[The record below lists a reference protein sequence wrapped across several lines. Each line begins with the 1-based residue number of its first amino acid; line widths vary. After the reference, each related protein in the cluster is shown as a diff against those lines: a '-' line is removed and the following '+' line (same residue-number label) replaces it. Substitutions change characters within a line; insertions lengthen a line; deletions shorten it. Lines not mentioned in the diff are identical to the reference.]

1 MVLLFDFSPK
11 FAIIL
16 RHHCLFLNVNKPIR
30 QAQGDVELSR
40 SVKNMPQDKFDMSYK
55 VVKDYKKLSE
65 IINAYKTLGKKVV
78 CTIGSWDMLHI
89 GHLRYLHKAKSEG
102 DILIVGADSDRAIKL
117 YKNNPLRPVI
127 PEDER
132 MEMLSYQNFVDYV
145 TLIDDVDNKG
155 IWQMN
160 ILKMAKP
167 DIFVAIKESYPPEQ
181 IKEIKK
187 YAKMMKILKRQAEKT
202 STTLIIE
209 RTFKKRLEYVLS
221 NAKL

>member
-1 MVLLFDFSPK
+1 M
-11 FAIIL
+11 
-16 RHHCLFLNVNKPIR
+16 
-30 QAQGDVELSR
+30 
-40 SVKNMPQDKFDMSYK
+40 DKFDMTYK
-55 VVKDYKKLSE
+55 VVKDYKRLAE

-89 GHLRYLHKAKSEG
+89 GHLRYLHKAKNEG
-102 DILIVGADSDRAIKL
+102 DILVVGADSDKAIKI

-145 TLIDDVDNKG
+145 TLVDDVSGKG
-155 IWQMN
+155 EWQMGLLEA
-160 ILKMAKP
+160 IEP
-167 DIFVAIKESYPPEQ
+167 DVFVAIKESYPKSQ
-181 IKEIKK
+181 QLEIKK
-187 YAKMMKILKRQAEKT
+187 LCGKLKILKRQAEKT

>member
-1 MVLLFDFSPK
+1 
-11 FAIIL
+11 
-16 RHHCLFLNVNKPIR
+16 
-30 QAQGDVELSR
+30 
-40 SVKNMPQDKFDMSYK
+40 MPQDKFDMTYK
-55 VVKDYKKLSE
+55 VVKDYKRLAE

-145 TLIDDVDNKG
+145 TLIDDVDDKG
-155 IWQMN
+155 VWQMN
-160 ILKMAKP
+160 FLKMAKP
-167 DIFVAIKESYPPEQ
+167 DVFVAIKESYPPDQ

-187 YAKMMKILKRQAEKT
+187 YVGKIKILKRQAEKT

>member
-1 MVLLFDFSPK
+1 
-11 FAIIL
+11 
-16 RHHCLFLNVNKPIR
+16 
-30 QAQGDVELSR
+30 
-40 SVKNMPQDKFDMSYK
+40 MPQDKFDMTYK
-55 VVKDYKKLSE
+55 VVKDYKRLAE

-145 TLIDDVDNKG
+145 TLIDDVNDKG
-155 IWQMN
+155 AWQMN
-160 ILKMAKP
+160 LLKMVKP
-167 DIFVAIKESYPPEQ
+167 DVFVAIKESYPPYQ

-187 YAKMMKILKRQAEKT
+187 HAGKIKILKRQAEKT

>member
-1 MVLLFDFSPK
+1 
-11 FAIIL
+11 
-16 RHHCLFLNVNKPIR
+16 
-30 QAQGDVELSR
+30 
-40 SVKNMPQDKFDMSYK
+40 MPQDKFDMSYK
-55 VVKDYKKLSE
+55 VVKDYKKLAE
-65 IINAYKTLGKKVV
+65 IINAYKILGKKVV

-127 PEDER
+127 PENER

-145 TLIDDVDNKG
+145 TLIDDVDDKG
-155 IWQMN
+155 VWQMN

-187 YAKMMKILKRQAEKT
+187 YVKAMKILKRQAEKT

>member
-1 MVLLFDFSPK
+1 MS
-11 FAIIL
+11 
-16 RHHCLFLNVNKPIR
+16 
-30 QAQGDVELSR
+30 
-40 SVKNMPQDKFDMSYK
+40 QDKFDMSYK
-55 VVKDYKKLSE
+55 VVTDYKKLAE
-65 IINAYKTLGKKVV
+65 IINAYKILGKKVI

-145 TLIDDVDNKG
+145 TLIDDVDDKG
-155 IWQMN
+155 VWQMN
-160 ILKMAKP
+160 FLKMARP
-167 DIFVAIKESYPPEQ
+167 DVFVAIKESYPPDQ
-181 IKEIKK
+181 IREIKK
-187 YAKMMKILKRQAEKT
+187 HVGKIKILKRQAEKT

>member
-1 MVLLFDFSPK
+1 M
-11 FAIIL
+11 
-16 RHHCLFLNVNKPIR
+16 
-30 QAQGDVELSR
+30 
-40 SVKNMPQDKFDMSYK
+40 DKFDMTYK
-55 VVKDYKKLSE
+55 VVNDYKKLAE
-65 IINAYKTLGKKVV
+65 IINAHKTLGKKVI

-89 GHLRYLHKAKSEG
+89 GHLRYLHKAKNEG
-102 DILIVGADSDRAIKL
+102 DILVVGADSDRAIKI

-145 TLIDDVDNKG
+145 TLVDDVSGKG
-155 IWQMN
+155 EWQMN
-160 ILKMAKP
+160 LLKAARP
-167 DIFVAIKESYPPEQ
+167 DVFVAIKESYPPKQ
-181 IKEIKK
+181 LKEIKK
-187 YAKMMKILKRQAEKT
+187 YVGLIKILKRQAEKT

>member
-1 MVLLFDFSPK
+1 M
-11 FAIIL
+11 A
-16 RHHCLFLNVNKPIR
+16 
-30 QAQGDVELSR
+30 
-40 SVKNMPQDKFDMSYK
+40 QDKFDMSYK

-65 IINAYKTLGKKVV
+65 IINAYKILGKKVV

-145 TLIDDVDNKG
+145 TLIDDVDDKG
-155 IWQMN
+155 VWQMN

-167 DIFVAIKESYPPEQ
+167 DIFVAIKESYPPNQ

-187 YAKMMKILKRQAEKT
+187 YAKTMKILKRQAEKT

>member
-1 MVLLFDFSPK
+1 
-11 FAIIL
+11 
-16 RHHCLFLNVNKPIR
+16 
-30 QAQGDVELSR
+30 
-40 SVKNMPQDKFDMSYK
+40 MSYK

-65 IINAYKTLGKKVV
+65 IISAHKILGKKVV

-145 TLIDDVDNKG
+145 TLIDDVDDKG
-155 IWQMN
+155 AWQMKL
-160 ILKMAKP
+160 LKMVKP
-167 DIFVAIKESYPPEQ
+167 DVFVAIKESYPPYQ

-187 YAKMMKILKRQAEKT
+187 YVKIMKILKRQADKT

>member
-1 MVLLFDFSPK
+1 M
-11 FAIIL
+11 
-16 RHHCLFLNVNKPIR
+16 
-30 QAQGDVELSR
+30 
-40 SVKNMPQDKFDMSYK
+40 DKFDMRYK
-55 VVKDYKKLSE
+55 VVKDYKKLAE

-145 TLIDDVDNKG
+145 TLIDDVDDKG
-155 IWQMN
+155 KWKMDL
-160 ILKMAKP
+160 LKMAHP
-167 DIFVAIKESYPPEQ
+167 DVFIAIKESYPPEQ
-181 IKEIKK
+181 IEEIKNNVG
-187 YAKMMKILKRQAEKT
+187 KITILERQAENT
-202 STTLIIE
+202 STTQIIE

>member
-1 MVLLFDFSPK
+1 MS
-11 FAIIL
+11 
-16 RHHCLFLNVNKPIR
+16 
-30 QAQGDVELSR
+30 
-40 SVKNMPQDKFDMSYK
+40 QDKFDMKYK
-55 VVKDYKKLSE
+55 VVKDYKRLAE

-145 TLIDDVDNKG
+145 TLIDDVDDKG

-181 IKEIKK
+181 ISEIKK
-187 YAKMMKILKRQAEKT
+187 YVKTMKILERQAENT
-202 STTLIIE
+202 STTQIIE

>member
-1 MVLLFDFSPK
+1 MSYYFLSK
-11 FAIIL
+11 F
-16 RHHCLFLNVNKPIR
+16 
-30 QAQGDVELSR
+30 
-40 SVKNMPQDKFDMSYK
+40 KNMAQDKFDMSYK
-55 VVKDYKKLSE
+55 VIKDYKKLSE
-65 IINAYKTLGKKVV
+65 IINAYKILGKKVV

-145 TLIDDVDNKG
+145 TLIDDVDDKG
-155 IWQMN
+155 AWQMN
-160 ILKMAKP
+160 LLKMAHP
-167 DIFVAIKESYPPEQ
+167 DVFVAVRESYPPNQ
-181 IKEIKK
+181 IKEIQKHVK
-187 YAKMMKILKRQAEKT
+187 TMKLLKRQADKT

>member
-1 MVLLFDFSPK
+1 
-11 FAIIL
+11 
-16 RHHCLFLNVNKPIR
+16 
-30 QAQGDVELSR
+30 
-40 SVKNMPQDKFDMSYK
+40 MPQDKFDMTYK

-65 IINAYKTLGKKVV
+65 IINAYKTLGKRVI

-102 DILIVGADSDRAIKL
+102 DILVVGADSDRAIKI

-145 TLIDDVDNKG
+145 TLVDDVNGKG
-155 IWQMN
+155 EWQMGLLEA
-160 ILKMAKP
+160 IEP
-167 DIFVAIKESYPPEQ
+167 DVFVAIKESYPPDQ
-181 IKEIKK
+181 IKEINKHVGK
-187 YAKMMKILKRQAEKT
+187 IKILKRQAEKT